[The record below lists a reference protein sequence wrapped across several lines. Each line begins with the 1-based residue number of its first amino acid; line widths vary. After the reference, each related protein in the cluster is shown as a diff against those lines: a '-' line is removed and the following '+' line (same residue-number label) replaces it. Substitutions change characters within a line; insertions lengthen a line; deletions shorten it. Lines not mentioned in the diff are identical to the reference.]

1 MTAPATGSPNSFV
14 NVKTMVL
21 DCTAWLNVTVI
32 GVDNATPRLAGI
44 GNSFVTYGA
53 DVAAVVN
60 VQVQGAVMA
69 TPELLLAPLTV
80 AVYVVE

>member
-1 MTAPATGSPNSFV
+1 M
-14 NVKTMVL
+14 
-21 DCTAWLNVTVI
+21 
-32 GVDNATPRLAGI
+32 GVSL
-44 GNSFVTYGA
+44 VTYGA

-80 AVYVVE
+80 AV